1 MELAYQVVR
10 QLETLPA
17 QVAAVQS
24 VYVIVEVLEVLVVQ
38 YLVMIIL
45 VVQVVA
51 AVAQLLLW
59 LMALRSELLVVAAV
73 VAAEVVTK
81 QVRLDWP
88 VEYTLH

>member
-1 MELAYQVVR
+1 MESAYQVVR

-17 QVAAVQS
+17 QGAAVQS

-45 VVQVVA
+45 VVQVVV